1 MPSLELASID
11 DFLGPRDS
19 RFLGEGFK
27 RVERSLNDLTV
38 SPGDEG
44 VGGIQA
50 TARIAI
56 PGLWS
61 RKGEQ
66 SPQPHLSTIDA
77 MLFGAQLTGLYAA
90 HTLGLTPDARF
101 TVQRVD
107 LKAGARPDED
117 HLEAVPVSGRLVAA
131 QRAGEEW
138 ATTLDCRI
146 GSLTARV
153 HARHSPGRTLAR
165 TDRVYAGARE
175 LAGPWNHT
183 PYGISHHARR
193 QLLTGV
199 RVSTDDQ
206 DDLRATARVTLA
218 RDPAHAVPPDA
229 PATMIDAFVAAL
241 QLGQVLLYTLDGI
254 DRAHSNNLWMRRTRV
269 TAGPALPRPA
279 DEVSAALEQTMLLPS
294 PVGTW
299 RTAEVVGSLHGV
311 QARAG
316 VGHLLPQ
323 PSLSAASP
331 GRSGR

>member
-27 RVERSLNDLTV
+27 RVEHSLSDLTV

-44 VGGIQA
+44 VGGIRA

-66 SPQPHLSTIDA
+66 SPKPHLSTIDA

-90 HTLGLTPDARF
+90 HTLGLTPDSRF

-107 LKAGARPDED
+107 LKAGSRPDED
-117 HLEAVPVSGRLVAA
+117 DLAALPVSGRLVAA
-131 QRAGEEW
+131 QRNGEEW
-138 ATTLDCRI
+138 STTLDCRI

-153 HARHSPGRTLAR
+153 HARHSPGRTPSGA
-165 TDRVYAGARE
+165 DRVYACEQE
-175 LAGPWNHT
+175 LAGPWNNT
-183 PYGISHHARR
+183 PYGISHRARR

-199 RVSTDDQ
+199 RVTADGP
-206 DDLRATARVTLA
+206 DDLRARARVTLA
-218 RDPAHAVPPDA
+218 SDPAHDVPPDA

-241 QLGQVLLYTLDGI
+241 QLGQVLLYALDDI

-269 TAGPALPRPA
+269 TAGTPSPRPA
-279 DEVSAALEQTMLLPS
+279 DEVSAALERTMLLPS
-294 PVGTW
+294 PAGTW

-316 VGHLLPQ
+316 VGHLLPE
-323 PSLSAASP
+323 PSLTSAPS
-331 GRSGR
+331 GRSSR